1 MIKRNTQQGNI
12 ILDVI
17 KKAERP
23 LTPIEIHQKAIL
35 KSPRI
40 GIATTYRHLK
50 VLSEGNQVV
59 GVDYPGQPPRYEW
72 ADGKDKVHFSCRS
85 CDKLIR
91 VLTIQPEI
99 YHPPTHPKVYAQ
111 FRDLKLCYTEGA
123 RSACDK
129 TLEGIADTS
138 ICISCQGLD
147 SPSTSSYS
155 FIKNIIDSSMEN

>member
-1 MIKRNTQQGNI
+1 MIKRSTKQGNI

-23 LTPIEIHQKAIL
+23 LTPNEIHQKAIL

-85 CDKLIR
+85 CDKLFALDDTTEDKPPAKAPSGFT
-91 VLTIQPEI
+91 VQGFEVMLYGVCPE
-99 YHPPTHPKVYAQ
+99 
-111 FRDLKLCYTEGA
+111 CG
-123 RSACDK
+123 
-129 TLEGIADTS
+129 
-138 ICISCQGLD
+138 
-147 SPSTSSYS
+147 
-155 FIKNIIDSSMEN
+155 

>member
-72 ADGKDKVHFSCRS
+72 ADGKDKYTLPVVPVINFSPWRTPRKMS
-85 CDKLIR
+85 
-91 VLTIQPEI
+91 
-99 YHPPTHPKVYAQ
+99 HPRKSQ
-111 FRDLKLCYTEGA
+111 W
-123 RSACDK
+123 
-129 TLEGIADTS
+129 I
-138 ICISCQGLD
+138 
-147 SPSTSSYS
+147 
-155 FIKNIIDSSMEN
+155 

>member
-59 GVDYPGQPPRYEW
+59 GVDYPGHLPAMNGQTGRTRYIFPAVPVINFSRWMIPR
-72 ADGKDKVHFSCRS
+72 KITHQR
-85 CDKLIR
+85 KLQ
-91 VLTIQPEI
+91 VDT
-99 YHPPTHPKVYAQ
+99 Q
-111 FRDLKLCYTEGA
+111 FRASRLCCMVFA
-123 RSACDK
+123 RSAGDILRNCK
-129 TLEGIADTS
+129 S
-138 ICISCQGLD
+138 IQHEQLFQELGSQ
-147 SPSTSSYS
+147 
-155 FIKNIIDSSMEN
+155 

>member
-35 KSPRI
+35 KSPGI

-91 VLTIQPEI
+91 
-99 YHPPTHPKVYAQ
+99 
-111 FRDLKLCYTEGA
+111 
-123 RSACDK
+123 S
-129 TLEGIADTS
+129 
-138 ICISCQGLD
+138 
-147 SPSTSSYS
+147 
-155 FIKNIIDSSMEN
+155 